1 MSATT
6 VTTASGVTLRVER
19 HGEGRPVV
27 LLHGLLVD
35 HRLWR
40 KVVPA
45 LGDGV
50 DAVVPTLPLGAHDLP
65 APAGADL
72 GPPGLAR
79 MTAELLDALDL
90 RDVLLVGNDTG
101 GALAQ
106 LVAAHHPERLGGLV
120 LTNCDAYERFFPPLF
135 RPLQLAAKIPGGTE
149 AIVAA
154 LQVPGAR
161 RLPIAYGKL
170 SKRPIERAVTDAW
183 ATPSRHS
190 AAIRHD
196 LRAVLRGVDSRHLL
210 DALPRLRAFEP
221 LVTLA
226 WAREDRAV
234 FPPALAERL
243 AGDFP
248 DARIEW
254 IEDSWTFVPEDQPA
268 ALAAILRTAAL
279 GSAQ

>member
-1 MSATT
+1 MR
-6 VTTASGVTLRVER
+6 TLVF
-19 HGEGRPVV
+19 
-27 LLHGLLVD
+27 LHGLLTD
-35 HRLWR
+35 QTLWR

-45 LGDGV
+45 LGDGIE
-50 DAVVPTLPLGAHDLP
+50 AITPTLPLGSHTTPVPGLDLT
-65 APAGADL
+65 
-72 GPPGLAR
+72 PPGLAR
-79 MTAELLDALDL
+79 QVAEMLDP
-90 RDVLLVGNDTG
+90 RDEVLLVGNDTG
-101 GALAQ
+101 GAIAQ
-106 LVAAHHPERLGGLV
+106 LVAANHPERVGGLV

-135 RPLQLAAKIPGGTE
+135 RPLQLAAKVPGGTE

-190 AAIRHD
+190 AAIRRD
-196 LRAVLRGVDSRHLL
+196 LRAVLRGVDARHLL
-210 DALPRLRAFEP
+210 DALPRLRAFNKP
-221 LVTLA
+221 VTLA

-254 IEDSWTFVPEDQPA
+254 IVDSWTFVPEDQPER
-268 ALAAILRTAAL
+268 LATILRTAAL
-279 GSAQ
+279 VSAQ

>member
-1 MSATT
+1 MTPSWIP
-6 VTTASGVTLRVER
+6 VER
-19 HGEGRPVV
+19 HGSGRPVV

-45 LGDGV
+45 LGDGIE
-50 DAVVPTLPLGAHDLP
+50 AIAPTLPLGAHPEP

-72 GPPGLAR
+72 SPPGLAR
-79 MTAELLDALDL
+79 LIAELLDALDL

-120 LTNCDAYERFFPPLF
+120 LTNCDAYERFLPPLF
-135 RPLQLAAKIPGGTE
+135 RPLQLAARVPGGTE

-154 LQVPGAR
+154 LQIPAAR
-161 RLPIAYGKL
+161 RLPIALGKL
-170 SKRPIERAVTDAW
+170 TKRPIERAVTDAW
-183 ATPSRHS
+183 AAPSRRS
-190 AAIRHD
+190 AGVRRD

-210 DALPRLRAFEP
+210 DAVPRLRAFERP
-221 LVTLA
+221 VTLA
-226 WAREDRAV
+226 WAREDRMV
-234 FPPALAERL
+234 FPPSVAERL
-243 AGDFP
+243 AADFP

-254 IEDSWTFVPEDQPA
+254 IEDSLTFVPEDQPGR
-268 ALAAILRTAAL
+268 LAAILRTAAL

>member
-1 MSATT
+1 MN
-6 VTTASGVTLRVER
+6 ASWLTVER
-19 HGEGRPVV
+19 HGSGRPVV
-27 LLHGLLVD
+27 LLHGLLTD

-45 LGDGV
+45 RGDG
-50 DAVVPTLPLGAHDLP
+50 AEAIVPTLPLGSHPQP

-72 GPPGLAR
+72 SPPGVAR
-79 MTAELLDALDL
+79 TIAELLEALDL

-120 LTNCDAYERFFPPLF
+120 LTNCDAYERFVPPLF
-135 RPLQLAAKIPGGTE
+135 RPLQLAAEVPGGTE

-190 AAIRHD
+190 AAIRRD
-196 LRAVLRGVDSRHLL
+196 LRAVLRGVDARHLL
-210 DALPRLRAFEP
+210 DALPRLRAFDKP
-221 LVTLA
+221 VTLA

-248 DARIEW
+248 DARIE
-254 IEDSWTFVPEDQPA
+254 
-268 ALAAILRTAAL
+268 
-279 GSAQ
+279 